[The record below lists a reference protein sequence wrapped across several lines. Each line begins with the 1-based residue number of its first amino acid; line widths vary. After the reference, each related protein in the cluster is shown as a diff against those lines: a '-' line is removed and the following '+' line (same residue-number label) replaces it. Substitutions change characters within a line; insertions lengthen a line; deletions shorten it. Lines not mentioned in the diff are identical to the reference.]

1 MPDSRRLSDKIIDAH
16 QLACERGRREIADA
30 LREALEI
37 ELSAIGGDKIERRS
51 ETEMIEAAFDLH
63 EKAFGHGG

>member
-1 MPDSRRLSDKIIDAH
+1 MSDHRRLSDMIIDAH
-16 QLACERGRREIADA
+16 RLACERSQREIAAA

-37 ELSAIGGDKIERRS
+37 ELSAIGGGKIERRS

-63 EKAFGHGG
+63 EKTFGHGG